1 MEGKYFEGVLATND
15 AEIREKINCTHLR
28 KHFLIE
34 NISPLMHVKIFYHM
48 NIIIVLKYEM
58 HDCEICKSSWSHSKC
73 MISFLRS
80 HPKYMMS
87 LITNEEPTDFS

>member
-34 NISPLMHVKIFYHM
+34 NISPLMHVKIFYQM
-48 NIIIVLKYEM
+48 NIIIVLK
-58 HDCEICKSSWSHSKC
+58 
-73 MISFLRS
+73 
-80 HPKYMMS
+80 
-87 LITNEEPTDFS
+87 